1 MEGEKENN
9 ELVISKVKKAN
20 DCVNELYEAI
30 YSQSRDYIGGLSLA
44 IENNFLVETDLAR
57 IVVDFR
63 HSNYW
68 EFYQKLVEIM
78 GKSFNQNYCIELWN
92 EYNLGDMNMNQALKH
107 FIFKSL
113 DHSNVDKFK
122 IK

>member
-1 MEGEKENN
+1 MEVNEENN
-9 ELVISKVKKAN
+9 ELAISKTKKAN
-20 DCVNELYEAI
+20 DCVNELYEVI

-44 IENNFLVETDLAR
+44 IENNFLVETHLAR

-63 HSNYW
+63 HSEYW
-68 EFYQKLVEIM
+68 EFYQKLVEII
-78 GKSFNQNYCIELWN
+78 GKAFNQNYCIELWN
-92 EYNLGDMNMNQALKH
+92 EYNLGDMNMNQAIKH

-113 DHSNVDKFK
+113 DHSNVDNFK